1 MDPNSDR
8 IDEHLDDWAE
18 WERKLGISPSQVD
31 PINVIKAGRDA
42 LKAAEEVIA
51 SLHRLVDYWEV
62 RCRLAE
68 QERDQYID
76 ATNRV
81 LGLGAYKEK
90 WHVNQ

>member
-18 WERKLGISPSQVD
+18 WERKLHTD
-31 PINVIKAGRDA
+31 PGDIPPFETARDA
-42 LKAAEEVIA
+42 LEAAQEVINGLWRA
-51 SLHRLVDYWEV
+51 ARYWEHH
-62 RCRLAE
+62 CLLAE

-81 LGLGAYKEK
+81 LGLGQYSHK
-90 WHVNQ
+90 WGDTK